1 MHLTNGKR
9 SAVINLRGVI
19 KDRWKN
25 ATSKHRVVEILWWD
39 AIGVS
44 ADEWSEHK
52 EAYSAVPAYTLT
64 VGYVVKDTPEY
75 ITVVSLL
82 NQHHIGHGVCIP
94 KGMVKEIR
102 ELQAQ

>member
-1 MHLTNGKR
+1 MNIKKAAISLR
-9 SAVINLRGVI
+9 RVID
-19 KDRWKN
+19 DRWKN
-25 ATSKHRVVEILWWD
+25 SSSNHRIVEVVWWD

-44 ADEWSEHK
+44 ADEWSDHK
-52 EAYSAVPAYTLT
+52 EAYSAVPAPTLT

-102 ELQAQ
+102 DLTCDVKA